1 MSGSISFAEGGRNA
15 AFFFF
20 LLAVAACGVGGSLQ
34 VPLTVLRFGAC
45 IAASTYLW
53 RRRNVGP
60 GVSYY
65 ALLTGGFVFLALGH
79 SFSSVYFWVAFQHA
93 LNLLVAAVFL
103 SWAFFLFRED
113 AEAAWRIGFRLVLA
127 IGAAE
132 VSLLLYQKYFAGDPR
147 PTGTFGNPNFLA
159 EFLSVAALFALGRL
173 LYRRDRGPVRFALAG
188 ACAIFL
194 FSALS
199 VTGSRGVLLSA
210 VPAAGILLVGRYGM
224 KKGAAALAACGL
236 PVLALL
242 GYGSISRFFF
252 SDTYNYSRLIIW
264 KSALRTFVE
273 HPAGVGLGGF
283 KYYWYATQ
291 EPVASAFGKYAK
303 FASTAHSEYLEVLT
317 GLGAVGLILFL
328 LVLLV
333 PLALAWNARRE
344 IPVEKREMAA
354 SAVAGLLLS
363 GTHAVF
369 DSNFHEYGIVIV
381 DAMLLGALLSCLP
394 DGTTGPR
401 WRVPSWGMRAGI
413 LLFAIVLIVSACTFL
428 GAVAHDRGEE
438 ALRHGDEHGAE
449 RLFRIAA
456 TVDPLRAPYADSLS
470 AIAFRRYGRAM
481 RVPTGGS
488 AGAVAALDDS
498 IRWEVRA
505 SSLNPRETK
514 FLHRLSSLFAARY
527 RMTANARDMDAA
539 LSLASESLRINP
551 FSVEAL
557 WVRSGLLASAG
568 RIGEAVTDLERSV
581 AIEPNLC
588 RGYGKLSEMAA
599 ATDPGKAAKWEEE
612 AESCRRRAA
621 GLSLEDYEKSLV
633 EDPEGK

>member
-1 MSGSISFAEGGRNA
+1 MPGSISIEKGGRNA

-20 LLAVAACGVGGSLQ
+20 FLVVAACGVGGSLQ

-45 IAASTYLW
+45 LAASTYVW
-53 RRRNVGP
+53 SRRREGP
-60 GVSYY
+60 GVSRY

-103 SWAFFLFRED
+103 SWAFLLFREE
-113 AEAAWRIGFRLVLA
+113 AEAAWRTGFRLVLA
-127 IGAAE
+127 IGGGE
-132 VSLLLYQKYFAGDPR
+132 VSFSLYQKYFAGDPR
-147 PTGTFGNPNFLA
+147 PSGTFGNPNFLA

-173 LYRRDRGPVRFALAG
+173 LYRRDRRTVRIALAG

-194 FSALS
+194 FSALT

-210 VPAAGILLVGRYGM
+210 VPAAGLLLMGRYGR
-224 KKGAAALAACGL
+224 KKGAAVLAACGL
-236 PVLALL
+236 PVLVLL

-252 SDTYNYSRLIIW
+252 SDIYNYSRLIIW

-291 EPVASAFGKYAK
+291 EPVAAAFGKYAK
-303 FASTAHSEYLEVLT
+303 FAATAHSEYLEVLT

-333 PLALAWNARRE
+333 PLALAWKARRE

-354 SAVAGLLLS
+354 TAVAGLLLS

-369 DSNFHEYGIVIV
+369 DFNFHEYGIVLV

-394 DGTTGPR
+394 DGSTGPR
-401 WRVPSWGMRAGI
+401 WRVPSWGIWAGL
-413 LLFAIVLIVSACTFL
+413 LLFAVVLIVSACTFL

-438 ALRHGDEHGAE
+438 ALRHSDEHGAE

-481 RVPTGGS
+481 RGPNGGS
-488 AGAVAALDDS
+488 VGAVDALDDS
-498 IRWEVRA
+498 IRWEARA

-514 FLHRLSSLFAARY
+514 YLLRLSSLFAVRSSV
-527 RMTANARDMDAA
+527 TSNVRDLDAA
-539 LSLASESLRINP
+539 LRLASESLRINP
-551 FSVEAL
+551 FSVKAL
-557 WVRSGLLASAG
+557 WYRSGLLASAG
-568 RIGEAVTDLERSV
+568 RMGEAVTDLERSV
-581 AIEPNLC
+581 VIEPNFC
-588 RGYGKLSEMAA
+588 RGYGKLSEMST
-599 ATDPGKAAKWEEE
+599 ATGPGKAAKWKEE
-612 AESCRRRAA
+612 AESCRRRAV

-633 EDPEGK
+633 EDSEKK